1 MFEDINKKHIA
12 KRAFKKLRQ
21 KGAATL
27 YIAEFQAHSFKIG
40 WNNDFLKAQ
49 FYKGLKDTVK
59 NNMLYIKKRL
69 DTL

>member
-1 MFEDINKKHIA
+1 MFGDINKEHIVE
-12 KRAFKKLRQ
+12 RAFKKLKQ

-27 YIAEFQAHSFKIG
+27 YTAEFQAYSFKTG

-59 NNMLYIKKRL
+59 DDMSYIEKRPN
-69 DTL
+69 TL